1 MPRGAPRAGR
11 GARAGARRGA
21 QAPGATRSSPTTPA
35 LEPPAP
41 TAAPPAPSRRPTGRS
56 LLVATQKLD
65 ALDPVLALAT
75 PLAAADPPHELI
87 VAAVV
92 AAPAIGDASAALPP
106 RREALQKEGLVA
118 RTAAFTSPTPGED
131 LVRLASEPEVALLPR
146 GGDDG
151 YERVDAAGRAGTDH
165 GKVRCFTPGP
175 GASHARSPGDR
186 LPGDALTRRDARCTD
201 RR

>member
-1 MPRGAPRAGR
+1 LR
-11 GARAGARRGA
+11 
-21 QAPGATRSSPTTPA
+21 
-35 LEPPAP
+35 PPI
-41 TAAPPAPSRRPTGRS
+41 R
-56 LLVATQKLD
+56 
-65 ALDPVLALAT
+65 
-75 PLAAADPPHELI
+75 PHELI

-186 LPGDALTRRDARCTD
+186 LPGDALTRRDSRCTD